1 MKDYI
6 LSFALIASSLMLFGA
21 GEITRTP
28 LMVDE
33 NQNLNAEGVAS
44 VEDVATNA
52 VKVQIAVAKAEAVEQ
67 TAIQVK
73 GDIDT
78 VVDNI
83 MSNNVVVYRKGFA
96 DSFAAYVVFT
106 DNDKLLITD
115 VVFRRTGANLEVD
128 LEYVCTADVGAIKP
142 RVMHH
147 STLQGGRENFDELA
161 DSNVTT
167 PVFHSG
173 TQTVENDKGESFTVS
188 GYYTLTS
195 TVAGAGSENSYF
207 IWIKIDA
214 DVPSGQGMTLDL
226 VNGVTGGKTQ
236 TVHWGGYVL
245 DFVGGVLKGVVDE

>member
-1 MKDYI
+1 MKSVVM
-6 LSFALIASSLMLFGA
+6 LFALIASSLTLFGA
-21 GEITRTP
+21 GEITREP

-33 NQNLNAEGVAS
+33 NKNLNAEGVAS

-67 TAIQVK
+67 TALHMK
-73 GDIDT
+73 GNIDT

-106 DNDKLLITD
+106 DNDKLVITD

-128 LEYVCTADVGAIKP
+128 LEYVCTADVGASKP
-142 RVMHH
+142 KVMHND
-147 STLQGGRENFDELA
+147 TLQGRANFSQLA
-161 DSNVTT
+161 DSSVTA

-173 TQTVENDKGESFTVS
+173 TQLIENEHGESFTVS
-188 GYYTLTS
+188 GYYTLTA
-195 TVAGAGSENSYF
+195 TVAGAGSDNSYF

-226 VNGVTGGKTQ
+226 VNGVTGGRTK
-236 TVHWGGYVL
+236 TVHWGGYIL
-245 DFVGGVLKGVVDE
+245 GFVGGVLKEVDDE

>member
-1 MKDYI
+1 MKKCI
-6 LSFALIASSLMLFGA
+6 LLFALVASSLMTLLA
-21 GEITRTP
+21 DELTRTP

-33 NQNLNAEGVAS
+33 NQQLNAEGVAS

-52 VKVQIAVAKAEAVEQ
+52 VKVQVAVAKAEAVEQ
-67 TAIQVK
+67 TALQVK

-115 VVFRRTGANLEVD
+115 VVFRRTGQNLEVD
-128 LEYVCTADVGAIKP
+128 LEYVCTADVGALKP
-142 RVMHH
+142 KVMHH
-147 STLQGGRENFDELA
+147 STLDGGRPNFDELS
-161 DSNVTT
+161 DSSVTT
-167 PVFHSG
+167 PAFHSG
-173 TQTVENDKGESFTVS
+173 TQIVENDKGESFTVS
-188 GYYTLTS
+188 GYYTLTA
-195 TVAGAGSENSYF
+195 TVEGAGSNNSYF

-236 TVHWGGYVL
+236 TVNWGGYVL
-245 DFVGGVLKGVVDE
+245 NFVGGVLKGVADE

>member
-1 MKDYI
+1 MKKYVM
-6 LSFALIASSLMLFGA
+6 LLALVASSLTLFGA

-67 TAIQVK
+67 TALQVK
-73 GDIDT
+73 GDINT

-115 VVFRRTGANLEVD
+115 VVFRRTGSNLEVD

-142 RVMHH
+142 KVMHH

-161 DSNVTT
+161 DSSVTT

-173 TQTVENDKGESFTVS
+173 TQTVENDQGESFTVS
-188 GYYTLTS
+188 GYYTLTA

-236 TVHWGGYVL
+236 TVNWGGYVL
-245 DFVGGVLKGVVDE
+245 NFVGGVLKGVADE

>member
-1 MKDYI
+1 MKDCI
-6 LSFALIASSLMLFGA
+6 LSFALIASLTLFGA

-106 DNDKLLITD
+106 ENDKLLITD

-128 LEYVCTADVGAIKP
+128 LEYVCTADVGASKP
-142 RVMHH
+142 KVMHH
-147 STLQGGRENFDELA
+147 DTLQGGKANFDELE
-161 DSNVTT
+161 DSSVTS

-173 TQTVENDKGESFTVS
+173 TQIVENDQGESFTVS
-188 GYYTLTS
+188 GYYTLTA

-226 VNGVTGGKTQ
+226 VNGVTGGRTLD
-236 TVHWGGYVL
+236 VHWGGYIL
-245 DFVGGVLKGVVDE
+245 SFVGGVLKEVGDDE